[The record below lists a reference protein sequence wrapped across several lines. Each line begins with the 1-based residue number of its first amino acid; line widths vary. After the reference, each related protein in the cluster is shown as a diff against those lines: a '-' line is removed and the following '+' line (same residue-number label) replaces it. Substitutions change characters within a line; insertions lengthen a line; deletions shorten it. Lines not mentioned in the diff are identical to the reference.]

1 MARVPFRASSAQ
13 ARLWAD
19 YWVVDHARGI
29 IRRMLGGARHSCTYT
44 GMARRLVA
52 AGVLVELYR
61 SNETSFFG
69 VPKTLEWRQAC
80 NAAAVVFA

>member
-1 MARVPFRASSAQ
+1 
-13 ARLWAD
+13 
-19 YWVVDHARGI
+19 
-29 IRRMLGGARHSCTYT
+29 MLGGARHSCTYT